1 MKNETTIECP
11 KHLLKAKTSTIFSI
25 HKKGSEYFAFLNNL
39 DGGRNILIDE
49 KIFNEIKNHWD
60 NEQSINLVASSGTIR
75 NKDNVILP
83 INITSEIDYD
93 E

>member
-39 DGGRNILIDE
+39 DGGRNIL
-49 KIFNEIKNHWD
+49 N
-60 NEQSINLVASSGTIR
+60 
-75 NKDNVILP
+75 
-83 INITSEIDYD
+83 
-93 E
+93 